1 MKLQLLFF
9 IVYALKGGYSLVVIF
24 VYLFV
29 FTVNEANTVDQQCTE
44 RFMELEL
51 VTYRAQQIGIEAR
64 RSTMSDT
71 IRILEEYQFN
81 CTSTNI
87 TSVILG
93 IDVRTSRDRFP
104 SIQLWRP
111 NPGSPGQYLV
121 DTDSERFIY
130 YSTSNISTN
139 GVFEYPLNPPISVN
153 SGDLL
158 AISQPTHWQSVVR
171 VYYIDGINFRSR
183 EDSFSTTSTALS
195 GTLHTDQLVLVYPIT
210 GTIISVN
217 FYFTFVLTDGYCVNS
232 SVNATLIQQNALL
245 IYESRTRNERQ
256 YIYPE
261 MRFTCNGTITKW
273 IYGGEQQSSGTMLP
287 ELQIWRQLDL
297 DNYNK
302 TGSSL
307 VTANT
312 SIGTN
317 LYEFIPQ
324 TPLEFQENDIFGV
337 YIPDRSESQLNLY
350 QQRESGPLN
359 LREHGIKNFPSSTIT
374 TELLREDGNDFPLV
388 TVEIS
393 KYWFPLIFY

>member
-1 MKLQLLFF
+1 MKLELLFL
-9 IVYALKGGYSLVVIF
+9 IVCALKGGYSFVVIS
-24 VYLFV
+24 VLQYLFV
-29 FTVNEANTVDQQCTE
+29 FTVNEANTVEQQCTE

-51 VTYRAQQIGIEAR
+51 VTYRAQQIGIRA
-64 RSTMSDT
+64 SGNDMSNE
-71 IRILEEYQFN
+71 IKILEEYQFN

-93 IDVRTSRDRFP
+93 IDVRTDRDRFP

-139 GVFEYPLNPPISVN
+139 GIFEYQLNPPISVN

-158 AISQPTHWQSVVR
+158 AISQPAWWQSVVR
-171 VYYIDGINFRSR
+171 VYYINGINFRSH
-183 EDSFSTTSTALS
+183 EESFGTTSTGFS

-217 FYFTFVLTDGYCVNS
+217 FYFTFVFTDGYCVNS
-232 SVNATLIQQNALL
+232 SVNATVIQQNALL
-245 IYESRTRNERQ
+245 IHESRNRDESQ

-273 IYGGEQQSSGTMLP
+273 IYGGEQQPSGTMLP
-287 ELQIWRQLDL
+287 ELQIWRQLGT

-302 TGSSL
+302 IGSSL

-324 TPLEFQENDIFGV
+324 TPLEFQEGDIFG
-337 YIPDRSESQLNLY
+337 IHTTDRSESQLNLY
-350 QQRESGPLN
+350 QQRESGPIN
-359 LREHGIKNFPSSTIT
+359 LQERANFPSSTIT
-374 TELLREDGNDFPLV
+374 TELRKDRNDFPLV

-393 KYWFPLIFY
+393 KY

>member
-1 MKLQLLFF
+1 MKLRLFC
-9 IVYALKGGYSLVVIF
+9 SPVVIF
-24 VYLFV
+24 IFLVV
-29 FTVNEANTVDQQCTE
+29 VNEANTVEQQCTE
-44 RFMELEL
+44 KFMELEL
-51 VTYRAQQIGIEAR
+51 VTYRAQQIGIGANGTR
-64 RSTMSDT
+64 LSNTV
-71 IRILEEYQFN
+71 RILEEYQFN

-93 IDVRTSRDRFP
+93 INVRIVTNNRDRFP

-139 GVFEYPLNPPISVN
+139 GMFEYPLNPPISVN

-158 AISQPTHWQSVVR
+158 AISQPTNEESVVR
-171 VYYIDGINFRSR
+171 VYYIDGINFQSR
-183 EDSFSTTSTALS
+183 EESFGTTSTGLS
-195 GTLHTDQLVLVYPIT
+195 GTLHTDQLVLVYPLT

-245 IYESRTRNERQ
+245 IHESRNRERRQ

-273 IYGGEQQSSGTMLP
+273 IYGGEQQQPSGTMLP
-287 ELQIWRQLDL
+287 ELQIWRQLGT

-302 TGSSL
+302 IGSSL
-307 VTANT
+307 VTADT
-312 SIGTN
+312 LIGTN
-317 LYEFIPQ
+317 LYEFIFQ
-324 TPLEFQENDIFGV
+324 TPLEFQVGDIFGV
-337 YIPDRSESQLNLY
+337 HIPRRGESNLILY

-359 LREHGIKNFPSSTIT
+359 LRVSGNVDSALSTV
-374 TELLREDGNDFPLV
+374 TEVLQTESRNYFPLV

-393 KYWFPLIFY
+393 KY

>member
-1 MKLQLLFF
+1 M
-9 IVYALKGGYSLVVIF
+9 
-24 VYLFV
+24 
-29 FTVNEANTVDQQCTE
+29 NEANTVEQQCTE

-51 VTYRAQQIGIEAR
+51 VTYRAQQIGIGAR
-64 RSTMSDT
+64 GTRLSST
-71 IRILEEYQFN
+71 IRILEDYQFN

-93 IDVRTSRDRFP
+93 IDVRTVTNNRDRFP

-139 GVFEYPLNPPISVN
+139 GIFEYPLNPPISVN

-158 AISQPTHWQSVVR
+158 AISQPTEEESAVR
-171 VYYIDGINFRSR
+171 VYYINRINFQSH
-183 EDSFSTTSTALS
+183 EESFGTTSTNLN

-217 FYFTFVLTDGYCVNS
+217 FYFTFVLTDGYCVS
-232 SVNATLIQQNALL
+232 SLLNATLIQQNALL
-245 IYESRTRNERQ
+245 IHESRTRDERQ

-273 IYGGEQQSSGTMLP
+273 IYGGEQQPSGTMLP
-287 ELQIWRQLDL
+287 ELQIWHQLGT

-302 TGSSL
+302 KGSSL

-324 TPLEFQENDIFGV
+324 TLLEFQEGDIFGV
-337 YIPDRSESQLNLY
+337 HYPDRSQSQLILY

-359 LREHGIKNFPSSTIT
+359 LRDPDNEVNPLSTII
-374 TELLREDGNDFPLV
+374 EVRQVGNDFPLV
-388 TVEIS
+388 TIEIS
-393 KYWFPLIFY
+393 KY

>member
-1 MKLQLLFF
+1 M
-9 IVYALKGGYSLVVIF
+9 IYTATG
-24 VYLFV
+24 
-29 FTVNEANTVDQQCTE
+29 EANTIEQQCTE

-51 VTYRAQQIGIEAR
+51 VTYRAQHIGIGASGNDLSNR
-64 RSTMSDT
+64 

-93 IDVRTSRDRFP
+93 IDVRTGHDRFP

-139 GVFEYPLNPPISVN
+139 GVFEYSLNPPISVN

-158 AISQPTHWQSVVR
+158 AISQPTQWQSVVR
-171 VYYIDGINFRSR
+171 VYYIDGINFQSR
-183 EDSFSTTSTALS
+183 EDSFGTSSTDLS

-217 FYFTFVLTDGYCVNS
+217 FYFTFTDGYCVNS

-245 IYESRTRNERQ
+245 IKATEEIQWRRQ

-261 MRFTCNGTITKW
+261 MRFACNGTITKW
-273 IYGGEQQSSGTMLP
+273 IYGGVQQPSETMLP
-287 ELQIWRQLDL
+287 ELQIWRQLGT

-302 TGSSL
+302 IGSSL

-317 LYEFIPQ
+317 LYQFIPQ
-324 TPLEFQENDIFGV
+324 TPLEFQEGDIFGTH
-337 YIPDRSESQLNLY
+337 YPERSQSQLVLY
-350 QQRESGPLN
+350 EQIESGPIN
-359 LREHGIKNFPSSTIT
+359 LRDPDNKVNPLSTIT
-374 TELLREDGNDFPLV
+374 KVREDGNDFPLV

-393 KYWFPLIFY
+393 K

>member
-1 MKLQLLFF
+1 M
-9 IVYALKGGYSLVVIF
+9 IYTATG
-24 VYLFV
+24 
-29 FTVNEANTVDQQCTE
+29 EANTVEQQCTE

-51 VTYRAQQIGIEAR
+51 VTYRAQRIGIGA
-64 RSTMSDT
+64 SGTTLSDT
-71 IRILEEYQFN
+71 VRILEEYQFN

-93 IDVRTSRDRFP
+93 IDVRRVTGYRYRFP
-104 SIQLWRP
+104 SIQIWKP
-111 NPGSPGQYLV
+111 IPGIPGQYLV

-130 YSTSNISTN
+130 YSASNISTN
-139 GVFEYPLNPPISVN
+139 GIFEYPLNPPISVN
-153 SGDLL
+153 SGYLL
-158 AISQPTHWQSVVR
+158 AISQPTDGESVVR
-171 VYYIDGINFRSR
+171 VYYIDGINFQSR
-183 EDSFSTTSTALS
+183 KDSFGTSSTALS

-210 GTIISVN
+210 GTIISAS

-245 IYESRTRNERQ
+245 IQTLQEIQDRSQ

-273 IYGGEQQSSGTMLP
+273 IYGGVQQPSGTMLP
-287 ELQIWRQLDL
+287 ELQIWRQLGT

-302 TGSSL
+302 IGSSL
-307 VTANT
+307 VTADT

-324 TPLEFQENDIFGV
+324 TPLEFQEEDIFGIH
-337 YIPDRSESQLNLY
+337 IPRRSNNMFRLY
-350 QQRESGPLN
+350 EQDGNGPLN
-359 LREHGIKNFPSSTIT
+359 LRDSGLIDSPLSTIT
-374 TELLREDGNDFPLV
+374 GGLTTDGNDFPLV

-393 KYWFPLIFY
+393 K

>member
-1 MKLQLLFF
+1 MSATK
-9 IVYALKGGYSLVVIF
+9 
-24 VYLFV
+24 
-29 FTVNEANTVDQQCTE
+29 TVEQQCTE

-51 VTYRAQQIGIEAR
+51 VTYRAQQIGTEE
-64 RSTMSDT
+64 SGNDLSDT

-81 CTSTNI
+81 CTPTNI

-93 IDVRTSRDRFP
+93 IDVRTVVSGSHYRFP
-104 SIQLWRP
+104 SIQIWKP

-158 AISQPTHWQSVVR
+158 AISQPSNGESVVR
-171 VYYIDGINFRSR
+171 VYYIDGINFQSR
-183 EDSFSTTSTALS
+183 EELFTATSTGLS

-217 FYFTFVLTDGYCVNS
+217 FYFTFVLTDGYCVSS

-245 IYESRTRNERQ
+245 IQTSQEIQDRSQ

-273 IYGGEQQSSGTMLP
+273 IYGGVQQPSGTMLP
-287 ELQIWRQLDL
+287 ELQIWRQLDT

-302 TGSSL
+302 IGSSL
-307 VTANT
+307 VTADT

-324 TPLEFQENDIFGV
+324 TTLEFQEGDIFGV
-337 YIPDRSESQLNLY
+337 YIPRKVGNNNLHSLSLNE
-350 QQRESGPLN
+350 QKESGPLN
-359 LREHGIKNFPSSTIT
+359 LRVSTSGKNDSPLSTIT
-374 TELLREDGNDFPLV
+374 GRLTTDENDFPLV
-388 TVEIS
+388 TVELC
-393 KYWFPLIFY
+393 KY

>member
-1 MKLQLLFF
+1 
-9 IVYALKGGYSLVVIF
+9 
-24 VYLFV
+24 
-29 FTVNEANTVDQQCTE
+29 
-44 RFMELEL
+44 MELEL
-51 VTYRAQQIGIEAR
+51 VTYRAQQIGTGASGTR
-64 RSTMSDT
+64 LRDT

-93 IDVRTSRDRFP
+93 IDVRRVTGNRYRFP

-121 DTDSERFIY
+121 DTDSQRFIY

-158 AISQPTHWQSVVR
+158 AISQPTDGDSVVR
-171 VYYIDGINFRSR
+171 VYYIDGINFQSR
-183 EDSFSTTSTALS
+183 EDSFGATSTDLS

-217 FYFTFVLTDGYCVNS
+217 FYFTFVLTDGYCVSS
-232 SVNATLIQQNALL
+232 SVNATLIQQNAPL
-245 IYESRTRNERQ
+245 IHELRIRQTRQ

-273 IYGGEQQSSGTMLP
+273 IYGGAQSSRTMLP
-287 ELQIWRQLDL
+287 ELQIWRQLGTN
-297 DNYNK
+297 NYNK

-324 TPLEFQENDIFGV
+324 TPLEFQEGDIFGEHF
-337 YIPDRSESQLNLY
+337 PTSGESNLILY

-359 LREHGIKNFPSSTIT
+359 LRVSGNVDSPLSTIT
-374 TELLREDGNDFPLV
+374 EALQTEGGNDFPLV

-393 KYWFPLIFY
+393 K

>member
-1 MKLQLLFF
+1 M
-9 IVYALKGGYSLVVIF
+9 IYTATG
-24 VYLFV
+24 
-29 FTVNEANTVDQQCTE
+29 EANTVEQQCTE

-51 VTYRAQQIGIEAR
+51 VTYRAQQIGIGP
-64 RSTMSDT
+64 SGTTLSDT

-87 TSVILG
+87 SSVILG
-93 IDVRTSRDRFP
+93 IDVRRVSGRSNRYRFP

-158 AISQPTHWQSVVR
+158 AISQPTEGESVVR
-171 VYYIDGINFRSR
+171 VYYIDGINFQSR
-183 EDSFSTTSTALS
+183 EDSFGTTSTGLS
-195 GTLHTDQLVLVYPIT
+195 GTPHTDQLVLVYPIT

-217 FYFTFVLTDGYCVNS
+217 FYFTFVLTDGYCVSS

-245 IYESRTRNERQ
+245 IQTSQEIRDRSQ

-273 IYGGEQQSSGTMLP
+273 IYGGVHQPSGTMLP
-287 ELQIWRQLDL
+287 ELQIWRQLGTG
-297 DNYNK
+297 NYNK
-302 TGSSL
+302 IGSSL

-324 TPLEFQENDIFGV
+324 TPLEFQEGDIFGV
-337 YIPDRSESQLNLY
+337 HIPRSSNSILY
-350 QQRESGPLN
+350 LYEQDNNGPLN
-359 LREHGIKNFPSSTIT
+359 IRVNGMIDNPLSTIT
-374 TELLREDGNDFPLV
+374 GGLRTNGNDFPLV
-388 TVEIS
+388 TVKIS
-393 KYWFPLIFY
+393 K

>member
-1 MKLQLLFF
+1 M
-9 IVYALKGGYSLVVIF
+9 IYTATG
-24 VYLFV
+24 
-29 FTVNEANTVDQQCTE
+29 EANTVEQQCTE

-51 VTYRAQQIGIEAR
+51 VTYRAQRIGIGANG
-64 RSTMSDT
+64 TTLSDT

-93 IDVRTSRDRFP
+93 IDVRTVVSGSRYRFP

-111 NPGSPGQYLV
+111 NSSSPGQYLV

-158 AISQPTHWQSVVR
+158 AISQPTEGDSVVR
-171 VYYIDGINFRSR
+171 VYYIDGINFQSR
-183 EDSFSTTSTALS
+183 EYSFGTSSTGLS

-217 FYFTFVLTDGYCVNS
+217 FYFTFVLTDGYCVSS
-232 SVNATLIQQNALL
+232 SVNATLNATLIQQNALM
-245 IYESRTRNERQ
+245 IQMSQEIRDTSQ

-261 MRFTCNGTITKW
+261 MRFTCNGTIIKW
-273 IYGGEQQSSGTMLP
+273 IYGGVQQPSGTMLP
-287 ELQIWRQLDL
+287 ELQIWRQLGT

-302 TGSSL
+302 IGSSL

-324 TPLEFQENDIFGV
+324 TPLEFKEGDIFGV
-337 YIPDRSESQLNLY
+337 HIPRMQGNDLHSLSLY
-350 QQRESGPLN
+350 EQKESGPFN
-359 LREHGIKNFPSSTIT
+359 LRDNGNPNSPLSTIT
-374 TELLREDGNDFPLV
+374 GGLTTDGNDFPLV

-393 KYWFPLIFY
+393 K

>member
-1 MKLQLLFF
+1 
-9 IVYALKGGYSLVVIF
+9 
-24 VYLFV
+24 
-29 FTVNEANTVDQQCTE
+29 
-44 RFMELEL
+44 MELEL
-51 VTYRAQQIGIEAR
+51 VTYRAQQIGIGANG
-64 RSTMSDT
+64 TTLSDT

-93 IDVRTSRDRFP
+93 IDVRTVRASPPNRRYRFP

-111 NPGSPGQYLV
+111 NPDSPGQYLV

-158 AISQPTHWQSVVR
+158 AISQPTEGDSVVR
-171 VYYIDGINFRSR
+171 VYYIDGINFQSR
-183 EDSFSTTSTALS
+183 EDSFGTTTSTGLS

-232 SVNATLIQQNALL
+232 SVNATLIKKNALL
-245 IYESRTRNERQ
+245 ILKSRVRLKRQ

-273 IYGGEQQSSGTMLP
+273 IYGGVQSSGTMLP
-287 ELQIWRQLDL
+287 ELQIWRQLGT

-302 TGSSL
+302 IGSSL
-307 VTANT
+307 VTADT

-324 TPLEFQENDIFGV
+324 TPLEFQVGDIFGAHTP
-337 YIPDRSESQLNLY
+337 YRSESQPILY

-359 LREHGIKNFPSSTIT
+359 LQDPDNDGEDPLSTIT
-374 TELLREDGNDFPLV
+374 EVQENGNDFPLV

-393 KYWFPLIFY
+393 KQMNDYCLQSLYRYYWNFIFNYYYPNNNR

>member
-1 MKLQLLFF
+1 M
-9 IVYALKGGYSLVVIF
+9 IYTATG
-24 VYLFV
+24 
-29 FTVNEANTVDQQCTE
+29 EANTVEQQCTE

-51 VTYRAQQIGIEAR
+51 VTYRAQRIGIEESGTR
-64 RSTMSDT
+64 LSNK

-93 IDVRTSRDRFP
+93 IDVRTVVSGSRYRFP
-104 SIQLWRP
+104 SIQIWRP
-111 NPGSPGQYLV
+111 DPGSPGQYLV
-121 DTDSERFIY
+121 DSDSERFIY

-158 AISQPTHWQSVVR
+158 AISQPRQMQSVVR

-183 EDSFSTTSTALS
+183 ENSFGTSSTGLS
-195 GTLHTDQLVLVYPIT
+195 GTLLTDQLVLVYPIT

-245 IYESRTRNERQ
+245 IKATEEINDRRQ

-273 IYGGEQQSSGTMLP
+273 IYGAQGVQSSGTMLP
-287 ELQIWRQLDL
+287 ELQIWRQLDT

-302 TGSSL
+302 IGSSL

-324 TPLEFQENDIFGV
+324 TPLEFQEEDIFGV
-337 YIPDRSESQLNLY
+337 HIPRSSNSILY
-350 QQRESGPLN
+350 LYEQDGNGPLN
-359 LREHGIKNFPSSTIT
+359 LRDSGNVDSPLSTIT
-374 TELLREDGNDFPLV
+374 GGLTTNGNDFPLV

-393 KYWFPLIFY
+393 K

>member
-1 MKLQLLFF
+1 M
-9 IVYALKGGYSLVVIF
+9 IYTATG
-24 VYLFV
+24 
-29 FTVNEANTVDQQCTE
+29 EANTVEQQCTE

-51 VTYRAQQIGIEAR
+51 VTYRAQQIGIGANG
-64 RSTMSDT
+64 TTLSDT

-93 IDVRTSRDRFP
+93 IDVRTVVSGSRYRFP
-104 SIQLWRP
+104 SIQLLRP

-158 AISQPTHWQSVVR
+158 AISQPTDGESVVR
-171 VYYIDGINFRSR
+171 VYYIDGINFQSR
-183 EDSFSTTSTALS
+183 EDSFGTTSTDLS

-245 IYESRTRNERQ
+245 IQTSQEIQERSQ

-273 IYGGEQQSSGTMLP
+273 IYGGVQQPSGTMLP
-287 ELQIWRQLDL
+287 ELQIWRQLGT

-302 TGSSL
+302 IGSSL

-324 TPLEFQENDIFGV
+324 TPLEFKEGDIFGV
-337 YIPDRSESQLNLY
+337 HIPRKVQSVHSLSLY
-350 QQRESGPLN
+350 EQKESGPLN
-359 LREHGIKNFPSSTIT
+359 LRDNGNPDSPLSTIT
-374 TELLREDGNDFPLV
+374 GGLITDGNDFPLV

-393 KYWFPLIFY
+393 KY

>member
-1 MKLQLLFF
+1 M
-9 IVYALKGGYSLVVIF
+9 IY
-24 VYLFV
+24 
-29 FTVNEANTVDQQCTE
+29 TVTGEANTVEQQCTE

-51 VTYRAQQIGIEAR
+51 VTYRAQQIGIGA
-64 RSTMSDT
+64 SGTTLSDT
-71 IRILEEYQFN
+71 VRILEEYQFN

-93 IDVRTSRDRFP
+93 IDVRTVFNSSRGRFP
-104 SIQLWRP
+104 SIQLWKP

-130 YSTSNISTN
+130 YSASNISTN

-158 AISQPTHWQSVVR
+158 AISQPTEGESVVR
-171 VYYIDGINFRSR
+171 VYYIDGINFQSR
-183 EDSFSTTSTALS
+183 EDSFGTSSTGLS

-245 IYESRTRNERQ
+245 IQTSQEIQERSQ

-273 IYGGEQQSSGTMLP
+273 IYGGVQQPSGTRLP
-287 ELQIWRQLDL
+287 ELQIWRQLGT

-302 TGSSL
+302 IGSSL
-307 VTANT
+307 VTADT

-324 TPLEFQENDIFGV
+324 TPLEFQEGDIFGTH
-337 YIPDRSESQLNLY
+337 IPRKVQGNNNLHSLSLY
-350 QQRESGPLN
+350 EQKESGPLN
-359 LREHGIKNFPSSTIT
+359 LRDSDDSPLSTIT
-374 TELLREDGNDFPLV
+374 GGLTTDGNDFPLV
-388 TVEIS
+388 TVETS
-393 KYWFPLIFY
+393 K

>member
-1 MKLQLLFF
+1 MKLELLFL
-9 IVYALKGGYSLVVIF
+9 IVCALKGGYSFVVIS
-24 VYLFV
+24 VLQYLIV
-29 FTVNEANTVDQQCTE
+29 FTVNEANTVEQQCTE

-51 VTYRAQQIGIEAR
+51 VTYRAQQIGIRA
-64 RSTMSDT
+64 SGNDMSNE
-71 IRILEEYQFN
+71 IRVLEEYQFN

-93 IDVRTSRDRFP
+93 IDVRTVTNNRDRFP

-158 AISQPTHWQSVVR
+158 AISQPAQWQSVVR

-183 EDSFSTTSTALS
+183 ENSFSTTSTGLS
-195 GTLHTDQLVLVYPIT
+195 GILHADQLVLVYPIT
-210 GTIISVN
+210 GTIMSVN

-232 SVNATLIQQNALL
+232 SVNTTLIQQNALL
-245 IYESRTRNERQ
+245 IHESRNRDESQ

-273 IYGGEQQSSGTMLP
+273 IYGGEQQPSKTMLP
-287 ELQIWRQLDL
+287 ELQIWRQLGT

-317 LYEFIPQ
+317 LYGFIPQ
-324 TPLEFQENDIFGV
+324 TPLKFQEGDIFGV
-337 YIPDRSESQLNLY
+337 HYPDRSQSQLILY

-359 LREHGIKNFPSSTIT
+359 LQERANFPSSTIT
-374 TELLREDGNDFPLV
+374 TELRKDRNDFPLV

-393 KYWFPLIFY
+393 KY

>member
-1 MKLQLLFF
+1 MKSA
-9 IVYALKGGYSLVVIF
+9 ILKFLS
-24 VYLFV
+24 
-29 FTVNEANTVDQQCTE
+29 NET
-44 RFMELEL
+44 
-51 VTYRAQQIGIEAR
+51 
-64 RSTMSDT
+64 
-71 IRILEEYQFN
+71 RILEEYQFN

-93 IDVRTSRDRFP
+93 IDVRTGRDRFP

-121 DTDSERFIY
+121 NTDSERFIY

-153 SGDLL
+153 NEDLL
-158 AISQPTHWQSVVR
+158 AISQPTDGESVVR
-171 VYYIDGINFRSR
+171 VYYIDGIDFQSR
-183 EDSFSTTSTALS
+183 EDSFGTTSTGLS
-195 GTLHTDQLVLVYPIT
+195 ITLHTDQLVLVYSIT

-245 IYESRTRNERQ
+245 IQTSQEIQDRSQ

-273 IYGGEQQSSGTMLP
+273 IYGGVQQPSGTMLS
-287 ELQIWRQLDL
+287 ELQIWHQLGT
-297 DNYNK
+297 DNYSK
-302 TGSSL
+302 IGSSL

-312 SIGTN
+312 SIVTN

-324 TPLEFQENDIFGV
+324 TPLEFQGDIFGV
-337 YIPDRSESQLNLY
+337 QIPQKEQSNSNLH
-350 QQRESGPLN
+350 SL
-359 LREHGIKNFPSSTIT
+359 S
-374 TELLREDGNDFPLV
+374 LL
-388 TVEIS
+388 
-393 KYWFPLIFY
+393 

>member
-1 MKLQLLFF
+1 M
-9 IVYALKGGYSLVVIF
+9 IYTATG
-24 VYLFV
+24 
-29 FTVNEANTVDQQCTE
+29 EANTVEQQCTE

-51 VTYRAQQIGIEAR
+51 VTHRAQRIGIGANGTR
-64 RSTMSDT
+64 LSDT

-93 IDVRTSRDRFP
+93 IDVRTVRASQPNRRDRFP

-158 AISQPTHWQSVVR
+158 AISQPTEGESVVR
-171 VYYIDGINFRSR
+171 VYYIDGINFQSHG
-183 EDSFSTTSTALS
+183 ESFGTTSTGLS

-245 IYESRTRNERQ
+245 IQTPQEIQDRCQ

-261 MRFTCNGTITKW
+261 MKFKCNGTITKW
-273 IYGGEQQSSGTMLP
+273 IYGGVQQRSGTMLP
-287 ELQIWRQLDL
+287 ELQIWHQQGT

-302 TGSSL
+302 IGSSL
-307 VTANT
+307 VTADT

-324 TPLEFQENDIFGV
+324 IPLQFKEGDIFGV
-337 YIPDRSESQLNLY
+337 HIPRNVQGNKNLHSLSLY
-350 QQRESGPLN
+350 EQKESGPLN
-359 LREHGIKNFPSSTIT
+359 LRDNGNPSSPSSTIT
-374 TELLREDGNDFPLV
+374 GLTTDGNNFPLV

-393 KYWFPLIFY
+393 K